1 MKKAIKIF
9 AVIAV
14 ICAFCLTAVA
24 CAHKDASDHTAT
36 GDWLSDATHHWHA
49 CENEKCEDAGDK
61 AEHVFANAC
70 DADCDICGATRTPSA
85 HVYDNACDATCNV
98 CSATRTPDAH
108 VYDNACDA
116 TCNVCGATRTPDA
129 HVYDNACDADC
140 NICGATRTPDAHVY
154 DNACDETCNVC
165 STTRTPADHIYDNA
179 CDTTCNVCGAVREV
193 DPHAYNDDCDTTC
206 NACGAVREVEPHVYD
221 NDCDTYCNVCGAERA
236 VSPHVFDNN
245 CDNECNNC
253 GGTNPN
259 FASHVY
265 DDDCDATC
273 NVCGATRTTS
283 AHIYDN
289 ACDTTCNV
297 CGAVRNVEP
306 HNYSDTY
313 SFDENGHWHECA
325 CGAKTGEEEH
335 EPATEFITD
344 ETHHWKECACG
355 QVLPKV
361 AHHYNQEVQNP
372 DFFVEETDTAHVY
385 HMSCICGA
393 EGTETFEVAKI
404 VAVLENVQMP
414 AFITYGDNY
423 EVNYATNSDGEVA
436 IIWYKGNKQLLEKPI
451 DVGFNYYVQVII
463 AGTTEYAPVESELIP
478 FEINPRVISGFST
491 NLNYNGSDVRRIDIS
506 HIYQGVELEVTF
518 DGAGVGASVAGV
530 KVFENGDESSN
541 YIVDLSTL
549 NIDINPVTVRVL
561 WTAPESLYFDGTEKV
576 PTATLEGVL
585 DGDECYVEIMLNEG
599 DNVWYGSSFKY
610 VTNGLAGTDADNYAL
625 PFNGSTCTSP
635 EYTITTH
642 QTVGVGDVAA
652 VGSVSWFVDEA
663 PYVMYY
669 DIELHE
675 GFYYFDYTSSEQ
687 GVSFVFEIYEKG
699 ELYSPIATYEVDEYS
714 TISTA
719 FEITA
724 EGSYYVKAVTSD
736 ETQYEELTIV
746 KDEHTEI
753 NTYGFCT
760 SGCGTY
766 LGTTLTTNTWETV
779 TIQSGDKVFYRFA
792 DAGDVGYNLKY
803 SAADAGNGLNIK
815 CYRLDNE
822 GNFIEVP
829 LSEDRTEFVGSFDG
843 YYYVSFGFVKL
854 GGGEKSFTFQIEQT
868 DF

>member
-1 MKKAIKIF
+1 M
-9 AVIAV
+9 
-14 ICAFCLTAVA
+14 
-24 CAHKDASDHTAT
+24 
-36 GDWLSDATHHWHA
+36 
-49 CENEKCEDAGDK
+49 
-61 AEHVFANAC
+61 
-70 DADCDICGATRTPSA
+70 
-85 HVYDNACDATCNV
+85 
-98 CSATRTPDAH
+98 
-108 VYDNACDA
+108 
-116 TCNVCGATRTPDA
+116 
-129 HVYDNACDADC
+129 
-140 NICGATRTPDAHVY
+140 
-154 DNACDETCNVC
+154 
-165 STTRTPADHIYDNA
+165 
-179 CDTTCNVCGAVREV
+179 VREV

-221 NDCDTYCNVCGAERA
+221 NDCDTICNVCGAERA

-283 AHIYDN
+283 AHVYDN

-297 CGAVRNVEP
+297 CGAVRDVEP

-313 SFDENGHWHECA
+313 SFDENEHWYECA
-325 CGAKTGEEEH
+325 CGARSEVTEH
-335 EPATEFITD
+335 EPATGFITD
-344 ETHHWKECACG
+344 ATHHWKECECG

-361 AHHYNQEVQNP
+361 AHHYSQEVQNL
-372 DFFVEETDTAHVY
+372 DFYVEETDTAHVY
-385 HMSCICGA
+385 HLSCICGA

-414 AFITYGDNY
+414 AEIVYGDNY
-423 EVNYATNSDGEVA
+423 DVNYSTNSDGLVTIE
-436 IIWYKGNKQLLEKPI
+436 WYKGNKQLLNKPT
-451 DVGFNYYVQVII
+451 DVGFNYYVKIII
-463 AGTTEYAPVESELIP
+463 AGTAEYTPVMSELIP

-506 HIYQGVELEVTF
+506 HIYQGVELEVRF

-549 NIDINPVTVRVL
+549 NIDINPVTVRVV

-610 VTNGLAGTDADNYAL
+610 VANGLAGTDAGNYAL

-642 QTVGVGDVAA
+642 QTVGVGDVAD

-669 DIELHE
+669 DIELHA

-746 KDEHTEI
+746 EDEHTEI

-766 LGTTLTTNTWETV
+766 LGKDLDTNAWETI
-779 TIQSGDKVFYRFA
+779 TISSGDKVYYRFE
-792 DAGDVGYNLKY
+792 DAGDVAYNIAY
-803 SAADAGNGLNIK
+803 YTGNGSDGSGLTIK
-815 CYRLDNE
+815 CYRTDNE
-822 GNFIEVP
+822 GNYEAVS
-829 LSEDRTEFVGSFDG
+829 LSESASEFVGSFDG
-843 YYYVSFGFVKL
+843 YYYLTISFSKL
-854 GGGEKSFTFQIEQT
+854 GGGEKTFTFQVEQT
-868 DF
+868 A

>member
-1 MKKAIKIF
+1 M
-9 AVIAV
+9 
-14 ICAFCLTAVA
+14 
-24 CAHKDASDHTAT
+24 
-36 GDWLSDATHHWHA
+36 
-49 CENEKCEDAGDK
+49 
-61 AEHVFANAC
+61 
-70 DADCDICGATRTPSA
+70 
-85 HVYDNACDATCNV
+85 
-98 CSATRTPDAH
+98 
-108 VYDNACDA
+108 
-116 TCNVCGATRTPDA
+116 
-129 HVYDNACDADC
+129 
-140 NICGATRTPDAHVY
+140 
-154 DNACDETCNVC
+154 
-165 STTRTPADHIYDNA
+165 
-179 CDTTCNVCGAVREV
+179 
-193 DPHAYNDDCDTTC
+193 
-206 NACGAVREVEPHVYD
+206 REVEPHVYD
-221 NDCDTYCNVCGAERA
+221 NDCDTICNVCGAERSVA
-236 VSPHVFDNN
+236 PHVFDNN

-265 DDDCDATC
+265 D
-273 NVCGATRTTS
+273 NG
-283 AHIYDN
+283 
-289 ACDTTCNV
+289 CDTTCNV
-297 CGAVRNVEP
+297 CGDTRTTQHVFDQEVVDSKYLKESTILTTTYYKSCLCGEKGTETFDVDNN
-306 HNYSDTY
+306 HTHDYSAEY
-313 SFDENGHWHECA
+313 SKNETSHWFECE

-335 EPATEFITD
+335 EPATAFFAD
-344 ETHHWKECACG
+344 ATHHWKECVCG

-361 AHHYNQEVQNP
+361 AHHYSQEVQNP

-414 AFITYGDNY
+414 AVITYGDNY

-463 AGTTEYAPVESELIP
+463 AGTTEYAPVESDLIP
-478 FEINPRVISGFST
+478 FEINPRVISGLGT
-491 NLNYNGSDVRRIDIS
+491 NLIYDGSNVRRIDIS
-506 HIYQGVELEVTF
+506 YIHPGVELEVTF
-518 DGAGVGASVAGV
+518 DGAGVGANVASV
-530 KVFENGDESSN
+530 KVFENDDESSN
-541 YIVDLSTL
+541 YIVDMGTL
-549 NIDINPVTVRVL
+549 NIDINPVTVRVV
-561 WTAPESLYFDGTEKV
+561 WTAPESLYFDGTAKE

-585 DGDECYVEIMLNEG
+585 PGDECYVEIMLNEG

-610 VTNGLAGTDADNYAL
+610 VANGLAGTDAGNYAL
-625 PFNGSTCTSP
+625 PLNGSTCTSP

-669 DIELHE
+669 DIELHA

-724 EGSYYVKAVTSD
+724 DGSYYVKAVTSD

-766 LGTTLTTNTWETV
+766 LGKDLDANAWETI
-779 TIQSGDKVFYRFA
+779 TISSGDKVYYRFE
-792 DAGDVGYNLKY
+792 DAGDVAYNIAY
-803 SAADAGNGLNIK
+803 YTGNGSDGSGLTIK
-815 CYRLDNE
+815 CYRTDNE
-822 GNFIEVP
+822 GNYEAVS
-829 LSEDRTEFVGSFDG
+829 LSESASEFVGSFDG
-843 YYYVSFGFVKL
+843 YYYLTISFSKL
-854 GGGEKSFTFQIEQT
+854 GGGEKTFTFQVEQT
-868 DF
+868 A